1 MKNSKKM
8 TLIFIVSVSVII
20 FIAGCSARRIGQNNI
35 TNLQTGTTKEVSTLY
50 QNTLKSLVANG
61 TITQAQSDKV
71 LAEVTNRNN
80 GTTNQNSTINQTN
93 NRTTVPNQTNNAVTA
108 PDLSENGTVNR
119 QQANNVAGTGT
130 GTRVGTET
138 GIGTGTGAVN
148 DGVNNMMIRN
158 DLSRL
163 VNNGTIT
170 QAQANTINQKVEA
183 AMRNNQAK

>member
-1 MKNSKKM
+1 MRNSKKIA
-8 TLIFIVSVSVII
+8 LIFIVSVSVII
-20 FIAGCSARRIGQNNI
+20 FIAGCSARRISDNNI
-35 TNLQTGTTKEVSTLY
+35 TNLQTGTTKKISTLY
-50 QNTLKSLVANG
+50 QNTLKPLVANG

-80 GTTNQNSTINQTN
+80 GITNQNSTINQTN
-93 NRTTVPNQTNNAVTA
+93 NRTTVPNQMNNAVTV
-108 PDLSENGTVNR
+108 PDLSDSGTVNR
-119 QQANNVAGTGT
+119 QQANNGMTTSNRANSVAGTGT
-130 GTRVGTET
+130 
-138 GIGTGTGAVN
+138 VN
-148 DGVNNMMIRN
+148 DRVNNMMIRN